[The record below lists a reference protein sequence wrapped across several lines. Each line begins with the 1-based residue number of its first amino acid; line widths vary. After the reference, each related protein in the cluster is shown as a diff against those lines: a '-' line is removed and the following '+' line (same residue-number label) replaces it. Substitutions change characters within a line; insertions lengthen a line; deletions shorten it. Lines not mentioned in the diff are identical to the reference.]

1 MASSSFALTHLTDL
15 LDSLES
21 LHTQTPPLPPQT
33 LTHKTHTLITSWFDF
48 HHPILHN
55 HPRTLAALYSLLLP
69 HLRADRSYALREA
82 ALARIITRAQL
93 LGATRAA
100 ALANWR
106 ASRDGDFAA
115 VVARVLRQAEN
126 PLDRGI
132 TVEYV
137 DSVLDRVAAK
147 SRFSS
152 DGLRAAMGEGEGEG
166 EREGEREGT
175 RADIL
180 AALYR
185 RLTSVQAKW
194 VTRVILKCLAPVEM
208 PGRSF
213 LSFFL
218 FFLLACCRANDS
230 CGVCKESYTL
240 SAYHFLLPH
249 LFRFQQDLSKACTL
263 ICAPEYRVHARFP
276 PFHEREPILRSL
288 AAQILKPE
296 IGVKV
301 GRPEFVK
308 ARVRS
313 PFITHYYLLFTVTSA
328 AAAIIHA

>member
-166 EREGEREGT
+166 EREGT

-208 PGRSF
+208 PGRSS
-213 LSFFL
+213 LSFFFSCL
-218 FFLLACCRANDS
+218 PAAGLMIAAVSVKRVIHYRHTTSSCRTSSGSSRTSPKPAPS
-230 CGVCKESYTL
+230 SARPSTASTRASRRSMSASPSY
-240 SAYHFLLPH
+240 ARWPH
-249 LFRFQQDLSKACTL
+249 
-263 ICAPEYRVHARFP
+263 
-276 PFHEREPILRSL
+276 RS
-288 AAQILKPE
+288 
-296 IGVKV
+296 
-301 GRPEFVK
+301 
-308 ARVRS
+308 
-313 PFITHYYLLFTVTSA
+313 
-328 AAAIIHA
+328 